1 MGTSAPLRLKRIAAV
16 FAAAWMCCLCAQV
29 AWAASAANE
38 HVTVSCEAPR
48 VYIEV
53 NANHFDVYA
62 PGYPDAFVT
71 NVMVRANGSWV
82 LVKPTAA
89 ELPLKMGGGDTEPYR
104 VVRPPEDAAGG
115 TISFHNYY
123 IKSNCDGGAKE
134 IVVPAGA
141 SVTYTAY
148 KNSATC
154 PSDWAV
160 NGSSRNNTASIV
172 FNRRWWDV
180 PSWFIPAMDTPQ
192 PDVYGIN
199 AHDVQDARLKD
210 SGEMT
215 VVGVKRILGPNGKSS
230 DRASSPSWGETWLES
245 EVVYA
250 QPCSV
255 FNLTAVL
262 EPTLA
267 SDEFDKIKSSITWSA
282 DSGRITPD
290 AANPRIAECCAPAVE
305 DTYKVIA
312 ACGSSRRVILVKV
325 GVPKIHQVL
334 FSGNIL
340 IVRDT
345 NGALYTG
352 PGWKDDDLDGVSDLT
367 GANADASKPYHPVAY
382 LSTKRMD
389 ATGVFLPDC
398 TKVSNP
404 AERISDYDVEAAVK
418 KLRFAPNDSL
428 WSWSWSTP
436 VPFNMSGTAVT
447 AANPFRSAPEV
458 GYEGDYELAWEVG
471 FGEAGTADNNLA
483 WHRSRSDHEL
493 YLTYKVE
500 CPSYE
505 TVFHISCT
513 KAKGKKS
520 ESAIANAIWAVF
532 AGKNVRRKGD
542 DVQFKYWNP
551 VAQTKQTFQG
561 MLQDNNAN
569 GACGVWSEFF
579 MLLMNVQFSSGARMY
594 EITPSSTS
602 ANFFLVKNWS
612 FASHIQHGPNGV
624 MDSIVSNDDI
634 ILDNKISPGP
644 NGILDSL
651 PSGDDVI
658 VDGYY
663 NGSPY
668 PYRPFFDAINQI
680 GVPGQGN
687 PDPPGAFENHY
698 IVSYGGLWYDPSYG
712 TGPFLTTI
720 AHEEASIDGIGA
732 NSAVKKRSNGPE
744 LIYSPR

>member
-1 MGTSAPLRLKRIAAV
+1 MGTIAPLRLKLIAAV

-29 AWAASAANE
+29 ASAASAANE

-123 IKSNCDGGAKE
+123 IKSNRDGGAKE

-180 PSWFIPAMDTPQ
+180 PSWFIPSMDTPQ

-483 WHRSRSDHEL
+483 WHRSRSNHEL
-493 YLTYKVE
+493 YLTYKAEV
-500 CPSYE
+500 PSYE
-505 TVFHISCT
+505 TVFHLSC
-513 KAKGKKS
+513 KSADGKNTDS
-520 ESAIANAIWAVF
+520 DVTEGVWTGF
-532 AGKNVRRKGD
+532 AGRNVKRKDGVLLTYYKSYLT
-542 DVQFKYWNP
+542 DVTSYDYERLLRSADGQCGAWARFFIETLKIHGISAEWNMIEP
-551 VAQTKQTFQG
+551 IAAAGFVVKT
-561 MLQDNNAN
+561 
-569 GACGVWSEFF
+569 WSF
-579 MLLMNVQFSSGARMY
+579 SGAG
-594 EITPSSTS
+594 TSGNPS
-602 ANFFLVKNWS
+602 FPYKN
-612 FASHIQHGPNGV
+612 
-624 MDSIVSNDDI
+624 
-634 ILDNKISPGP
+634 
-644 NGILDSL
+644 
-651 PSGDDVI
+651 DVI
-658 VDGYY
+658 GGV
-663 NGSPY
+663 
-668 PYRPFFDAINQI
+668 FNQVNYTRRTHYEW
-680 GVPGQGN
+680 GTVAEVTYTSGTPGQN
-687 PDPPGAFENHY
+687 NTKPAAFFSNHQFVY
-698 IVSYGGLWYDPSYG
+698 VPIMNAWYDPSYG
-712 TGPFLTTI
+712 I
-720 AHEEASIDGIGA
+720 KHMSIQSIDDTLSGFVAIGGFDVFFFQK
-732 NSAVKKRSNGPE
+732 NPIGVQIQIKKK
-744 LIYSPR
+744 

>member
-1 MGTSAPLRLKRIAAV
+1 M
-16 FAAAWMCCLCAQV
+16 
-29 AWAASAANE
+29 
-38 HVTVSCEAPR
+38 
-48 VYIEV
+48 YIEV

-82 LVKPTAA
+82 LVKPTPA
-89 ELPLKMGGGDTEPYR
+89 ELPLKMSGGDTEPYR

-115 TISFHNYY
+115 TISFHNYH
-123 IKSNCDGGAKE
+123 IKSNRDGGAKE
-134 IVVPAGA
+134 IVVPAGT

-148 KNSATC
+148 KNGSTC
-154 PSDWAV
+154 PSDWTV
-160 NGSSRNNTASIV
+160 NGNSRNNTASIV
-172 FNRRWWDV
+172 FNRHWWDV
-180 PSWFIPAMDTPQ
+180 PSWFIPSMDTPQ

-230 DRASSPSWGETWLES
+230 DRASSPSGGETWLES

-334 FSGNIL
+334 FSGNIA
-340 IVRDT
+340 IGRDT

-483 WHRSRSDHEL
+483 WHRSRSNHEL

-551 VAQTKQTFQG
+551 QDNPPQTFG
-561 MLQDNNAN
+561 DMIKDVYNAN
-569 GACGVWSEFF
+569 GSCKAWSEF
-579 MLLMNVQFSSGARMY
+579 LIETLDIQFSSGAQICQLRP
-594 EITPSSTS
+594 EPRSG
-602 ANFFLVKNWS
+602 ANAFLVKYWK
-612 FASHIQHGPNGV
+612 FGSHIRAGSNGV
-624 MDSIVSNDDI
+624 IESVLSGDDKLYSGIIFPGSN
-634 ILDNKISPGP
+634 GV
-644 NGILDSL
+644 LDSS
-651 PSGDDVI
+651 PSGDDVV
-658 VDGYY
+658 VDGINIGNAYSYY
-663 NGSPY
+663 YGL
-668 PYRPFFDAINQI
+668 DAVDQQ

-687 PDPPGAFENHY
+687 PNPPGAFMNHY
-698 IVSYGGLWYDPSYG
+698 IVRYGGSLYDPSYG
-712 TGPFLTTI
+712 TGPFDST
-720 AHEEASIDGIGA
+720 AEHENASIDGLVLP
-732 NSAVKKRSNGPE
+732 NLFVKKKGAMQE
-744 LIYSPR
+744 LTYSP

>member
-1 MGTSAPLRLKRIAAV
+1 MGTSAPLRLKLIAAV

-29 AWAASAANE
+29 ASAASAANE

-367 GANADASKPYHPVAY
+367 DANADSSKSYHPVAY

-483 WHRSRSDHEL
+483 WHRSRSNHEL
-493 YLTYKVE
+493 YLTYKAEV
-500 CPSYE
+500 PSYE
-505 TVFHISCT
+505 TVFHLSCKSADGKNTDSDVTEGVWAGFADRNVKRKDGVLLTYYKSYLTLITQYDQLLYSTDGQCGAWAKLFQATLGVHGISSDF
-513 KAKGKKS
+513 KVFVPKDPAKWFFVETWSFHGVGTS
-520 ESAIANAIWAVF
+520 GNAIFPYRNDV
-532 AGKNVRRKGD
+532 NGD
-542 DVQFKYWNP
+542 FRSETQYVWGSVAEVTYILGTPGQNNAKPAALFMNHQIVYVP
-551 VAQTKQTFQG
+551 VAK
-561 MLQDNNAN
+561 A
-569 GACGVWSEFF
+569 
-579 MLLMNVQFSSGARMY
+579 
-594 EITPSSTS
+594 
-602 ANFFLVKNWS
+602 
-612 FASHIQHGPNGV
+612 
-624 MDSIVSNDDI
+624 
-634 ILDNKISPGP
+634 
-644 NGILDSL
+644 
-651 PSGDDVI
+651 
-658 VDGYY
+658 
-663 NGSPY
+663 
-668 PYRPFFDAINQI
+668 
-680 GVPGQGN
+680 
-687 PDPPGAFENHY
+687 
-698 IVSYGGLWYDPSYG
+698 WYDPSYG
-712 TGPFLTTI
+712 VKHPSLQ
-720 AHEEASIDGIGA
+720 SIDNTMSGFAIRKDSGA
-732 NSAVKKRSNGPE
+732 FFLQKNPAGVQIQF
-744 LIYSPR
+744 L